1 MRSTT
6 APCRQRSALKFLGFA
21 GAFALLAMTSYVA
34 TGQMGRAGAATPAE
48 SGYSI
53 GYDLGR
59 DIADQL
65 ASDRVSTDLDALIKG
80 FSDGLKGA
88 KPSIDPAKMEIVLT
102 ALHHEVAERSARDR
116 LASDPVFAA
125 LARHNEQ
132 VGTSFRQSFA
142 KRDGAKTLPSGVI
155 FSVVRTGDGPEA
167 TNARTVV
174 VNFVSM
180 LPSGHEVARG
190 RGTEF
195 RLDTMLPGVQEF
207 VRKMRV
213 GERVY
218 VAVPPDRAYGLAGRE
233 PDVGPNETV
242 VVDLE
247 LVSVKD

>member
-1 MRSTT
+1 MPSMVAPLRSRPSRSTLFVT
-6 APCRQRSALKFLGFA
+6 GAIAL
-21 GAFALLAMTSYVA
+21 FALTPLVA
-34 TGQMGRAGAATPAE
+34 IGQMGRAPAATPAE

-59 DIADQL
+59 DVAERL
-65 ASDRVSTDLDALIKG
+65 ASDGVSTDIEALIKG
-80 FSDGLKGA
+80 FGDGLKNA
-88 KPSIDPAKMEIVLT
+88 NPSIDPAKMETVLT
-102 ALHHEVAERSARDR
+102 ALHHEVAERGARAR
-116 LASDPVFAA
+116 LASDPVFAV
-125 LARHNEQ
+125 LARHNEE
-132 VGTSFRQSFA
+132 VGSSFRQSFA
-142 KRDGAKTLPSGVI
+142 KREGATTLPTGVI
-155 FSVVRTGDGPEA
+155 FSVVRPGEGPEA

-218 VAVPPDRAYGLAGRE
+218 VAVPPDRAYGLAGRD
-233 PDVGPNETV
+233 PDIGPNETV

-247 LVSVKD
+247 LVSVKN

>member
-6 APCRQRSALKFLGFA
+6 APARHRSPLQLLGLA
-21 GAFALLAMTSYVA
+21 GALALLAVTPSVVI
-34 TGQMGRAGAATPAE
+34 GQMGRAPAATLAE

-59 DIADQL
+59 EIAERL
-65 ASDRVSTDLDALIKG
+65 ASDAVSTDLDALVKG
-80 FSDGLKGA
+80 FSDGLKNA
-88 KPSIDPAKMEIVLT
+88 APSIDPAKMETVLT
-102 ALHHEVAERSARDR
+102 ALHHEVAERTAKAR

-125 LARHNEQ
+125 LARQNET
-132 VGTSFRQSFA
+132 VGASFRQSFA
-142 KRDGAKTLPSGVI
+142 KREGATTLPTGVI
-155 FSVVRTGDGPEA
+155 FSVVRPGDGPQA
-167 TNARTVV
+167 TGAKTVV
-174 VNFVSM
+174 VNFVTM

-233 PDVGPNETV
+233 PDIGPNETV

-247 LVSVKD
+247 LVSVKN